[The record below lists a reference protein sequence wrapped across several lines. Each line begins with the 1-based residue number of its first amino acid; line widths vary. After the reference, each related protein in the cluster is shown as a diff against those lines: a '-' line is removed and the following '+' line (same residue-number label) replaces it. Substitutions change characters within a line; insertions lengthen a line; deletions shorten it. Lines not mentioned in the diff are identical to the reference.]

1 MAFKPQR
8 DKPLPD
14 GLVHGMTSIMFES
27 ALVPA
32 EPPKPFNARPPQQG
46 DPKMKTVAEIRQA
59 ILELPEADYA
69 QLSRWFHELDWER
82 WDAEIEQDARDGKL
96 DSLVEQAAQAK
107 ADGTLQEL

>member
-1 MAFKPQR
+1 MSFRPQR
-8 DKPLPD
+8 DKPLPK
-14 GLVHGMTSIMFES
+14 GLVYGITSIMFKS

-32 EPPKPFNARPPQQG
+32 EPPKPFDTRPLHQG

-82 WDAEIEQDARDGKL
+82 WDAEIERDSRHGRL
-96 DSLVEQAAQAK
+96 DVLVAQADQAK